1 MLNDFLFVCYAVL
14 NKQSL
19 FGFYFLN
26 TCELNETDV
35 LSKGTIEKKNKKK
48 SVACYVLRVCF
59 CLLHC
64 ILKDDVVSKWTVAK
78 RYM

>member
-35 LSKGTIEKKNKKK
+35 LSKGTIEKKTRK
-48 SVACYVLRVCF
+48 SRWLVMCKGF
-59 CLLHC
+59 
-64 ILKDDVVSKWTVAK
+64 VSAYCTA
-78 RYM
+78 Y